1 MPCCNTYHL
10 TWFLLPWVWGISSRL
25 LQQSA
30 AAAPYLDEKH
40 VLRATLPDLQRG
52 IVPLG
57 PPVPK
62 QPLLSGRG
70 FTPSGHHTWPRDRG
84 GSSWL
89 PQPQT
94 WVDPLS
100 RRPGLG
106 REVAPLA
113 TLSHFPG
120 GPKSCLF
127 FIELII

>member
-1 MPCCNTYHL
+1 MQLLIL
-10 TWFLLPWVWGISSRL
+10 T
-25 LQQSA
+25 
-30 AAAPYLDEKH
+30 LDEKH

-100 RRPGLG
+100 RCPGLG
-106 REVAPLA
+106 REVAPLT